1 MRRARTEP
9 TGAQESVWD
18 YPRPPALVPDA
29 RRVVVMF
36 GGVTIA
42 DTTRA
47 LRILET
53 SHPPTFYLPLDDVRG
68 DLLRAAES
76 ASFCEWKGAAAYID
90 VVVGDRVAQ
99 EAGWRYPAPSPR
111 YATLRDHVAFY
122 AGRVDRCTVGGVEV
136 TPQPGNFYG
145 GWITPDVAGPFK
157 GEPGTRSW

>member
-1 MRRARTEP
+1 MLEACDARGPNPRERRSRS
-9 TGAQESVWD
+9 GD

-53 SHPPTFYLPLDDVRG
+53 SHPPTFYFPLDDVRG

-76 ASFCEWKGAAAYID
+76 ASFWK
-90 VVVGDRVAQ
+90 
-99 EAGWRYPAPSPR
+99 
-111 YATLRDHVAFY
+111 
-122 AGRVDRCTVGGVEV
+122 
-136 TPQPGNFYG
+136 
-145 GWITPDVAGPFK
+145 K
-157 GEPGTRSW
+157 